1 MSELKRTV
9 LYQAHLD
16 AGATM
21 VDFGGWDMPIQYPDG
36 IVAEHLYCRSH
47 CAIFD
52 VSHMGRIDV
61 EGPDMVRFLHHVL
74 SLTSIRRSTASFPIR
89 MAVPSTTRI
98 SIALRQKNTSSSSMR
113 ATSTRISPT

>member
-1 MSELKRTV
+1 MSKLKRTV

-47 CAIFD
+47 CGIFD
-52 VSHMGRIDV
+52 EQRACARRESGAV
-61 EGPDMVRFLHHVL
+61 LHH
-74 SLTSIRRSTASFPIR
+74 PG
-89 MAVPSTTRI
+89 
-98 SIALRQKNTSSSSMR
+98 
-113 ATSTRISPT
+113 

>member
-47 CAIFD
+47 CGIFD

-61 EGPDMVRFLHHVL
+61 EGPEQVQQRAGAGSQSGAVLHH
-74 SLTSIRRSTASFPIR
+74 PG
-89 MAVPSTTRI
+89 
-98 SIALRQKNTSSSSMR
+98 
-113 ATSTRISPT
+113 